1 MRGRGV
7 RAEGNEKMGEEIHFN
22 AITAN
27 SLYAPCP
34 LLYALSPTHHLA
46 QSGTGVLGLKSSAI

>member
-7 RAEGNEKMGEEIHFN
+7 RAEGIEKMGEEIHFN

-34 LLYALSPTHHLA
+34 LLYAQRITSPNQA
-46 QSGTGVLGLKSSAI
+46 QAF